1 VNCAECKLLMHALLD
16 GELDAGHARE
26 VERHLETCSSCAAQ
40 FQSYRRM
47 QEAMSTAQLRFDAPA
62 ALRRRIEA
70 EIPGRASTP
79 RAVNRRSMLQGFA
92 MGSVLS
98 GAIAASLVLGIF
110 ANNPDDRLLGD
121 MLSAHLRSL
130 QGEHLTD
137 VQSGDGHTVKPW
149 FNGRVDVSPPVV
161 DLAGEG
167 FPLIGGRLDYVD
179 GRAVACIV
187 YRRRMHV
194 INVFV
199 LRREGSE
206 YRVPKLEA
214 MQGFNIRHWTL
225 QGLDFFAVS
234 DLNAEEL
241 VQFVQKFETAARP
254 AGT

>member
-1 VNCAECKLLMHALLD
+1 VNCAESRLLMHALLD
-16 GELDAGHARE
+16 NELDAGHARE
-26 VERHLETCSSCAAQ
+26 VESHLESCRSCAAELAA
-40 FQSYRRM
+40 YRTMHHAISAEQLHFTAPLSLRGRIQADM
-47 QEAMSTAQLRFDAPA
+47 PAQTSTA
-62 ALRRRIEA
+62 
-70 EIPGRASTP
+70 

-92 MGSVLS
+92 MGSALS
-98 GAIAASLVLGIF
+98 GAIAAGLVLGVF
-110 ANNPDDRLLGD
+110 GTKQEDRLLGD

-149 FNGRVDVSPPVV
+149 FNGKVDVSPPVV
-161 DLAGEG
+161 DLAAEG

-179 GRAVACIV
+179 GRPVASIV

-199 LRREGSE
+199 LKREGSE
-206 YRVPKLEA
+206 YRVPNFEA
-214 MQGFNIRHWTL
+214 MQGFNIRHWTA

-241 VQFVQKFETAARP
+241 GQFVQKFEAAARP
-254 AGT
+254 TGT